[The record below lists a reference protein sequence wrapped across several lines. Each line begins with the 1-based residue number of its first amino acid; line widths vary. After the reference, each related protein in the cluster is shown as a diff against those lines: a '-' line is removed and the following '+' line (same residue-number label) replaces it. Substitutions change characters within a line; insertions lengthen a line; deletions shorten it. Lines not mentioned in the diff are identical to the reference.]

1 MESREEMK
9 QERKTISQTIIKRI
23 QDDIFQGKLREGD
36 KLPPER
42 EMAEAYGIGRPA
54 LREAMRS
61 LELMGLVESRHG
73 LGNYVVNHVNTS
85 YFTPLALSF
94 KLSDRSPSEILEMR
108 CCLES
113 FTAGKAAECS
123 TSMDIASLRK
133 LMKQMEDAETTSE
146 KAALDKAFHFEI
158 GRMSGNLLV
167 YNTME
172 NISYLLDMFIEKS
185 VRSSY
190 FEGDSI
196 ENVYREHREIISA
209 LERRDPA
216 AASSAMILHLSHINM
231 GLMADSGR

>member
-1 MESREEMK
+1 MK
-9 QERKTISQTIIKRI
+9 QESKTISQTIIKCL
-23 QDDIFQGKLREGD
+23 QDDIFEGRLHEGD

-73 LGNYVVNHVNTS
+73 LGNYVVNHVNTN

-113 FTAGKAAECS
+113 FAACKAAECS
-123 TSMDIASLRK
+123 TPMDIASLKK
-133 LMKQMEDAETTSE
+133 LMNQMRAAQTTSE

-158 GRMSGNLLV
+158 GRMSGNLLI

-172 NISYLLDMFIEKS
+172 NISYLLDIFIEGS
-185 VRSSY
+185 VKASY

-196 ENVYREHREIISA
+196 ENIYKEHAEIVSA
-209 LERRDPA
+209 VEKHDKA
-216 AASSAMILHLSHINM
+216 AASASMIRHLSQIN
-231 GLMADSGR
+231 LELIPAK

>member
-1 MESREEMK
+1 MK
-9 QERKTISQTIIKRI
+9 QEHTTISQTIIKRI
-23 QDDIFQGKLREGD
+23 QDDIFNGTLHEGD

-73 LGNYVVNHVNTS
+73 LGNYIVNHVNTS

-94 KLSDRSPSEILEMR
+94 KLSNRSPAELLEMR

-113 FTAGKAAECS
+113 FTAGKAAQCS
-123 TSMDIASLRK
+123 TPMDIASLQK

-172 NISYLLDMFIEKS
+172 NISYLLDLFFEKS
-185 VRSSY
+185 IQASQ

-196 ENVYREHREIISA
+196 ENVYREHREIIRA
-209 LERRDPA
+209 VERHDEV
-216 AASSAMILHLSHINM
+216 AASAAMMLHLSHINVN
-231 GLMADSGR
+231 LMSDK